1 MKKLFLPSLIAFA
14 FVSMSLAQLP
24 VDSVRIYYRQ
34 GHRNI
39 DTLYKDNRT
48 QLSHFLQSVRK
59 AHETNAIGQLVISS
73 YASPDGLDK
82 YNRRLSVYRA
92 ESMRDYLL
100 RHTEV
105 PENLIKEYAV
115 GIAWDELRH
124 MVADLD
130 KPWRDEVLRIIDHT
144 PVFVYDEHN
153 RIVDGRKKQ
162 LMDLQGGI
170 PYKYMYEHLF
180 PELRNSTVVS
190 LRLQTTENKDSDSVA
205 ANAVLPVNDETDN
218 IHTDTA
224 AATQGTTA
232 TQEIAAMQRA
242 AATQGAV
249 STQKAATEQ
258 QKPAEVPTSDIM
270 PTNDITPLST
280 ENDLQQRLAIKTN
293 LLYDAILM
301 PSLEVEYR
309 INERWSV
316 NLEGDMAWWKND
328 GKHKYYQLATIS
340 PEGRYW
346 FKTRKPW
353 HGHYLG
359 AFTGFSWYDLE
370 NGNKGYR
377 GEAQMVGLSYGY
389 MWPIARRLSLEAGI
403 GAGFLHTRYE
413 EYLPKDG
420 HYLYQQTKQ
429 TNYFGPLKVKFAL
442 VWRLWNEKK
451 EGGIR

>member
-1 MKKLFLPSLIAFA
+1 MKKLLLSSFIAFA
-14 FVSMSLAQLP
+14 FVSTSLAQLP
-24 VDSVRIYYRQ
+24 ADSVRIYYRQ

-39 DTLYKDNRT
+39 DTLYKDNRI
-48 QLSHFLQSVRK
+48 QLSRFLQSVQK
-59 AHETNAIGQLVISS
+59 AHETNTIEQLVISS

-82 YNRRLSVYRA
+82 YNKRLSVYRA
-92 ESMRDYLL
+92 EGMRDYLL

-115 GIAWDELRH
+115 GIAWDELRC
-124 MVADLD
+124 MVAKSD
-130 KPWRDEVLRIIDHT
+130 KPWRDEVLHIIDHT

-162 LMDLQGGI
+162 LMDLRRGI
-170 PYKYMYEHLF
+170 PYKYMYDHMF
-180 PELRNSTVVS
+180 PKLRNSTVVS
-190 LRLQTTENKDSDSVA
+190 LRLQTTENKDSDSVTV
-205 ANAVLPVNDETDN
+205 NAVLPVNNEMGN
-218 IHTDTA
+218 MLADTA
-224 AATQGTTA
+224 AATQ
-232 TQEIAAMQRA
+232 
-242 AATQGAV
+242 
-249 STQKAATEQ
+249 KNATERQ
-258 QKPAEVPTSDIM
+258 EPEAVPTSDIM
-270 PTNDITPLST
+270 SQSA

-293 LLYDAILM
+293 LLYDALLM

-309 INERWSV
+309 INKRWSV
-316 NLEGDMAWWKND
+316 NLEGDMAWWKNN

-353 HGHYLG
+353 HGHYIG
-359 AFTGFSWYDLE
+359 VFTGFSWYDLE

-377 GEAQMVGLSYGY
+377 GEAQMAGLSYGY
-389 MWPIARRLSLEAGI
+389 MWPIARRLSLEAGV

-420 HYLYQQTKQ
+420 HYHYQQTKQ
-429 TNYFGPLKVKFAL
+429 TNYFGPLKLKFAL
-442 VWRLWNEKK
+442 VWCLWNEKK